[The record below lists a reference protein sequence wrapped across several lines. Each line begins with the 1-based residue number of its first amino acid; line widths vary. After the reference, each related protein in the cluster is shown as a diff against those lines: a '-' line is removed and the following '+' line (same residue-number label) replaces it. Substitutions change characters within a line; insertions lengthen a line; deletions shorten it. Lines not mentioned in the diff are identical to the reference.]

1 RVAGQALGGADCRRL
16 VAKHFTPGACLGGV
30 ADRGGGTVGVQV
42 VDRAFDAFQRLTHAA
57 HGAFAAR
64 CDHVIAVGSGAVADD
79 LGVDLG
85 AALERVLQFLDHH
98 HAATTGDDET
108 VTLGVVGARSLF
120 RGFVVAGGEG
130 AHGVEQDALA
140 PVLFLAATGED
151 HVLLAELDLLHGIAD
166 AVRAGGAGGGDRV
179 VDTLDLER
187 CGQAGRDGAA
197 HGPRNAVRADAL
209 D

>member
-1 RVAGQALGGADCRRL
+1 
-16 VAKHFTPGACLGGV
+16 
-30 ADRGGGTVGVQV
+30 
-42 VDRAFDAFQRLTHAA
+42 
-57 HGAFAAR
+57 
-64 CDHVIAVGSGAVADD
+64 
-79 LGVDLG
+79 
-85 AALERVLQFLDHH
+85 
-98 HAATTGDDET
+98 
-108 VTLGVVGARSLF
+108 GVVGARSLF

-209 D
+209 DAFLADGVHGFHLVEGGSATGARNQADARIGDLLGI